1 MIERFDAVVI
11 GAGPAGE
18 VCAADLADHGTEVA
32 IVEQELVGGEAANW
46 AGVPSKALL
55 RPTETVQAAKRAAG
69 VREAGIDVG
78 EVLAWRDELVAGWDD
93 TIQVG
98 ALEDKGIALMR
109 GPARIDGPRRVVVDG
124 RQLTTDRI
132 VIATGSE
139 PVIPPIPGI
148 DELDVWTTRDATSV
162 RDIPERLI
170 VLGGG
175 PVGVELAQA
184 FSRLGSSVA
193 IVEGEDRLLPA
204 EGRHA
209 SAAIAQV
216 LSDEGIELRLGEY
229 AQAVGKS
236 GDDVWVRFAD
246 GSRLTGD
253 RLLVATGRRP
263 CTDTLGAEAVGL
275 GPKGTGI
282 EVDRRMRA
290 TDGVWAI
297 GDVTGISLFTHVAK
311 YQARVAAGD
320 MLGKDATADYRA
332 VPRVIYTDPQ
342 IARVGYTERAT
353 EVAGLHFDA
362 TTVELTGSAPTS
374 TTLRRP
380 ETHPGSLTLVADVN
394 REVLVGAYAVGP
406 EAGEWLQQATL
417 AIRAEVPIRVLRDT
431 IQPFPSFSEAFLD
444 ALRALEGSAHP

>member
-1 MIERFDAVVI
+1 MTKRFDAMVV

-18 VCAADLADHGTEVA
+18 VSAADLADHGMEVA
-32 IVEQELVGGEAANW
+32 LVEQELLGGEAANW
-46 AGVPSKALL
+46 AGIPSKALL
-55 RPTETVQAAKRAAG
+55 RPTETVQAAKRAPGA
-69 VREAGIDVG
+69 REAGIDVG

-93 TIQVG
+93 SSQVG
-98 ALEDKGIALMR
+98 ALEDKGITLMR
-109 GPARIDGPRRVVVDG
+109 GRARINGPRRVVVDG
-124 RQLTTDRI
+124 RQLETDRI
-132 VIATGSE
+132 VIATGSQ
-139 PVIPPIPGI
+139 PAIPPIPGI
-148 DELDVWTTRDATSV
+148 DEVDVWTTRDATSV

-193 IVEGEDRLLPA
+193 LVEGADRLLPA

-216 LSDEGIELRLGEY
+216 LSDEGIELRLGEF
-229 AQAVGKS
+229 AEAAGRS
-236 GDDVWVRFAD
+236 GDDVWIRFAD
-246 GSRLTGD
+246 GTRLTAN

-263 CTDTLGAEAVGL
+263 STDSLGVETVGIEP
-275 GPKGTGI
+275 GRTGI

-311 YQARVAAGD
+311 YQARVAAAD
-320 MLGKDATADYRA
+320 VLGHDATADYRA

-342 IARVGYTERAT
+342 IARVGHTEHAT
-353 EVAGLHFDA
+353 EIAGLDFEA
-362 TTVELTGSAPTS
+362 KTVELTGSAPAS
-374 TTLRRP
+374 TTLRSP
-380 ETHPGSLTLVADVN
+380 EAHPGSLTLVADVN

-406 EAGEWLQQATL
+406 DAGDWLQQATV
-417 AIRAEVPIRVLRDT
+417 AIRAEVPIHILRDT

-444 ALRALEGSAHP
+444 ALRALERPARR

>member
-1 MIERFDAVVI
+1 MTERFDAVVV

-18 VCAADLADHGTEVA
+18 VCAADLADHGMEVA
-32 IVEQELVGGEAANW
+32 IVEQELLGGEAANW
-46 AGVPSKALL
+46 AGIPSKALL
-55 RPTETVQAAKRAAG
+55 RPTEAVHAAKRAPG

-93 TIQVG
+93 SSQVG

-109 GPARIDGPRRVVVDG
+109 GAARINGAGHVVVDG
-124 RQLTTDRI
+124 RQLETDRI
-132 VIATGSE
+132 VIATGSQ
-139 PVIPPIPGI
+139 PVIPPIPGM
-148 DELDVWTTRDATSV
+148 DQVDVWTTRDATSV

-209 SAAIAQV
+209 SAAIARV
-216 LSDEGIELRLGEY
+216 LSDEGIELRLGEF
-229 AQAVGKS
+229 AEAVGKS

-246 GSRLTGD
+246 GTRLTGD

-263 CTDTLGAEAVGL
+263 CTDSLGAETVGL
-275 GPKGTGI
+275 EPERTGI

-290 TDGVWAI
+290 TDDVWAI

-311 YQARVAAGD
+311 YQARVAAAD
-320 MLGKDATADYRA
+320 MLGYDAAADYRA

-342 IARVGYTERAT
+342 IARDGHTERAT
-353 EVAGLHFDA
+353 EVAGLHFEA
-362 TTVELTGSAPTS
+362 KTVELTGSAPTS
-374 TTLRRP
+374 TTLRSP
-380 ETHPGSLTLVADVN
+380 EARPGSLTLVADVN

-417 AIRAEVPIRVLRDT
+417 AIRAEVPIHVLRDT

-444 ALRALEGSAHP
+444 ALRALERPVRR